1 MSATV
6 EARLGP
12 IEQVHRVRRG
22 LRRGQLIGAVSLS
35 SIGVLAWSVAAYR
48 AYVAYT
54 EYGPLL
60 IGRWVTLPLVLGL
73 IVAGAGLWLG
83 LRAWRTWHMRVR
95 RHANGLAILRGR
107 RGRAM
112 AWPDV
117 RALWS
122 RAERT
127 GLPGLSGSRRLRLE
141 VEANDG
147 RRIRLDDSL
156 EDFEGLALAI
166 KGRVYPLLLELYTQ
180 AFNEHQPIA
189 FGPIRLGP
197 AGIEDGPRS
206 PYAWKEVRGAQLA
219 AGRLMIQTT
228 RPGGQSAI
236 IFAAHRVPNVELCA
250 QLIQEIGQTA

>member
-1 MSATV
+1 MSAPV

-22 LRRGQLIGAVSLS
+22 LRRGLVIGAAILT
-35 SIGVLAWSVAAYR
+35 SIAVLAWSVAAYR
-48 AYVAYT
+48 AAIAYT

-60 IGRWVTLPLVLGL
+60 IGRWVTLPLVFGL
-73 IVAGAGLWLG
+73 ILVAGAVWLG
-83 LRAWRTWHMRVR
+83 VRAWRTWHMRVR

-107 RGRAM
+107 RGRAV

-127 GLPGLSGSRRLRLE
+127 GLPGLSGSRRLHLE

-147 RRIRLDDSL
+147 SRILLDDSL

-166 KGRVYPLLLELYTQ
+166 KGRVYPLLLELYTR

-189 FGPIRLGP
+189 FGPIRLSP
-197 AGIEDGPRS
+197 AGIEDIPR
-206 PYAWKEVRGAQLA
+206 PPFAWKEVRGAQLA

-228 RPGGQSAI
+228 RPGRQAAI
-236 IFAAHRVPNVELCA
+236 TLPAHRVPNVELCA